1 MLSQCPSRRPRG
13 FTLIESM
20 IALGISATLASI
32 AYPSF
37 ADQVRKAHRSDAIV
51 RLATLQLAQERWRSG
66 NPSYGSLAE
75 IGIAAQTADGL
86 YQLSVSANQATG
98 YVAVAAAQGGQL
110 RDAPCRFLQ
119 LTVNGGN
126 TTRASGPD
134 ASVNNA
140 AALNDRCWNR

>member
-1 MLSQCPSRRPRG
+1 MLSQHRSGRQGG

-20 IALGISATLASI
+20 IALGIAATLASI

-51 RLATLQLAQERWRSG
+51 RLATLQLAQERWRSA
-66 NPSYGSLAE
+66 NPSYGSLADT
-75 IGIAAQTADGL
+75 GIAAQTADGL

-110 RDAPCRFLQ
+110 RDAACRFLQ

-134 ASVNNA
+134 AGVSNP